1 MEVGTIQKTIKLF
14 KAALEGLHAD
24 ISLLK
29 LESLAIMVHKAMTM
43 QGRYFHT
50 PEHIFTLFETF
61 DPIQALAA
69 LYHDIVYY
77 QVDEGLTPE
86 VHTLIAPYLCERR
99 GQLCLVDHAD
109 PGDAAFARTLAVFDF
124 VPGQSLL
131 PFRGQNEFLS
141 ALTMNVSLEGI
152 VSAKDLLKATACI
165 EATIPFRG
173 LNAQGESPAEVLE
186 HRLTA
191 INAQHGCGMDAEEI
205 ARAVEVAVILSNH
218 DVASFAEKDTALF
231 LDGTWKLL
239 PEMNPSLRL
248 KGIYTIRN
256 YRQALQK
263 MADFLNTLNPKV
275 IFNRYRNVPPATEFD
290 EMVRLAHQNVYTARD
305 YLTIKLLTVAILEA
319 LAELTGGDAPMAL
332 FMGDIESEGQ
342 NYLHVEDLLPLAPS
356 PRPDEE
362 NSPIF
367 RLLMYG
373 RAGESSFDMSNSPLS
388 LFIYQ
393 RLGMESCKRLL
404 QPAIAL
410 FNGQLDPQSFL
421 DQFPTEVV
429 VPIATACAAM
439 AITRSVAL
447 RHWLSNTS
455 SSGQSHH

>member
-1 MEVGTIQKTIKLF
+1 MGAGTIQKTIKLF

-24 ISLLK
+24 IPLLK
-29 LESLAIMVHKAMTM
+29 LEGLAIMVHKAMTM

-86 VHTLIAPYLCERR
+86 VHALIAPYLREKEGR
-99 GQLCLVDHAD
+99 LFLVAHAD
-109 PGDAAFARTLAVFDF
+109 PTDAAFARTLEVFAF
-124 VPGQSLL
+124 EPGQPLS
-131 PFRGQNEFLS
+131 PVQGQNEFLS

-173 LNAQGESPAEVLE
+173 LSAQGESPADVLE
-186 HRLTA
+186 RRLTA
-191 INAQHGCGMDAEEI
+191 INARHGFGMDTEEI

-263 MADFLNTLNPKV
+263 MANFLNTLNPKV
-275 IFNRYRNVPPATEFD
+275 IFNRYRDVPPVAEFD

-305 YLTIKLLTVAILEA
+305 YLAIKLLTVAILEA
-319 LAELTGGDAPMAL
+319 LAELSGGDAPMAL

-342 NYLHVEDLLPLAPS
+342 DHLLEDFLPFPVSHS
-356 PRPDEE
+356 PGEDS
-362 NSPIF
+362 SPIF

-373 RAGESSFDMSNSPLS
+373 RAGKSSFDMNKSPLS

-393 RLGMESCKRLL
+393 RLGMENCKRLL
-404 QPAIAL
+404 QAATSL
-410 FNGQLDPQSFL
+410 FNGQLAPQSFL
-421 DQFPTEVV
+421 DQFPTEVI
-429 VPIATACAAM
+429 VPIATACAVM
-439 AITRSVAL
+439 ATTRSVAL
-447 RHWLSNTS
+447 RHYLAHKMPT
-455 SSGQSHH
+455 H